1 MGFACNFHFLQCLHH
16 FLHCLVV
23 IPPCTQKTSS
33 RNVWPAA
40 RAECPEEE
48 TFFFEGMCYIHEIG
62 PFDFGQSGWSEWC
75 APPPGPER
83 HRLPRICANGRALC
97 PPAPILYPPPLDSVL
112 PQWKELRA
120 RVQLFVD
127 RLEGAGFRVVVF
139 FGGVARP
146 RSSHALP
153 PCPPA

>member
-1 MGFACNFHFLQCLHH
+1 MK
-16 FLHCLVV
+16 LVHL
-23 IPPCTQKTSS
+23 IL
-33 RNVWPAA
+33 A
-40 RAECPEEE
+40 RVAGVNGVP
-48 TFFFEGMCYIHEIG
+48 
-62 PFDFGQSGWSEWC
+62 
-75 APPPGPER
+75 PPPGPER